1 MTMKQIPRRIR
12 RFLKADQGVSTL
24 EYAMMVGLVATAV
37 GAAIVTFSDDVQ
49 TAITTIGNQ
58 VSGVTVT
65 GVGGANNP
73 AADTT
78 AP

>member
-12 RFLKADQGVSTL
+12 RFLKADQAVSTL

-49 TAITTIGNQ
+49 TAIANIGNQ
-58 VSGVTVT
+58 VDDITVT
-65 GVGGANNP
+65 GVTPP
-73 AADTT
+73 AADST
-78 AP
+78 AN

>member
-49 TAITTIGNQ
+49 QAIANIGDQVDDVTI
-58 VSGVTVT
+58 T
-65 GVGGANNP
+65 GVANPGADANAN
-73 AADTT
+73 
-78 AP
+78 